1 MLLIQITAAHGP
13 TECEYAARLTLRELL
28 KEADPLRTI
37 QSFDP
42 GVG

>member
-28 KEADPLRTI
+28 PFLLD
-37 QSFDP
+37 
-42 GVG
+42 GGH